1 MINLSNRSI
10 NMLRNDN
17 KQWYKGYVLWERDSE
32 FQTYFALGVA
42 FHSCMEAR
50 AKTWDYQLES
60 NAQRM
65 KDEFVAWH
73 ALDDYDKYLVQLH
86 DLIEN
91 AKLAVTTKPELAE
104 KIILAPINDKYQLKC
119 KVDAIIDGTLVD
131 YKTVTTLTSS
141 YDDALEKYGQQAMLY
156 MYANYKQTGEKS
168 DISFIEILKKKQTL
182 PRKKGELIAMLT
194 YSQRKTA
201 EEQKRKVEQIKNV
214 LYASAKAE
222 DVSQMITVSFNG
234 NTIEQAEKLIKQA
247 TLKADRLQTL
257 DYEDIL

>member
-10 NMLRNDN
+10 NMLRTDN
-17 KQWYKGYVLWERDSE
+17 KQWYKWYVLWEWESE

-50 AKTWDYQLES
+50 AKTGDYQLEV
-60 NAQRM
+60 NAKRM

-86 DLIEN
+86 DLVEN
-91 AKLAVTTKPELAE
+91 AKLAVTTKPEESE
-104 KIILAPINDKYQLKC
+104 KTILAPINEKYQLKC
-119 KVDAIIDGTLVD
+119 KVDAIIDKALVD
-131 YKTVTTLTSS
+131 YKTVTALTPS
-141 YDDALEKYGQQAMLY
+141 YDDALEKYWQQAMLY
-156 MYANYKQTGEKS
+156 MYANYIQTGEKS

-182 PRKKGELIAMLT
+182 PRKKDELIAMLT
-194 YSQRKTA
+194 DSQRKTA

-222 DVSQMITVSFNG
+222 DVSQMITISFTDN
-234 NTIEQAEKLIKQA
+234 IVEQAKKLIKQA

-257 DYEDIL
+257 SYEDIL